1 MNKAFNTNAMRA
13 IEWRIAIDKE
23 IRIAVGQSCHIVVN
37 PNNLTASAEPL
48 SGHPLRVEVFERINS
63 GELVFS

>member
-23 IRIAVGQSCHIVVN
+23 IRIAVGQSCHIVGGRGGRKSICMQRYGSLN
-37 PNNLTASAEPL
+37 FTQSNDEWPN
-48 SGHPLRVEVFERINS
+48 V
-63 GELVFS
+63 